1 MPHDAVET
9 VDDDSAIVI
18 PVANTIVGTMAPCG
32 LVARFRRVV
41 WNEAERRPRMPARIG
56 IAALLVIA
64 SILAIGLVV
73 GAVSDETRPLSVL
86 VLATLVAQGLPVVIT
101 LVVAAFVD
109 RRTIIDLG
117 LGIDRDW
124 WVDLGFGVGL
134 GAALMTGIFLIAL
147 GLGWIEIVGWFAVR
161 SDRLGFGSA
170 FLFMIALFAVS
181 GLSEEL
187 LVRGYLL
194 TNIAEGLVGYLSH
207 RLAVGVAVVVSA
219 AVFGA
224 AHVMNPNATLV
235 STVGIALAGVLLA
248 TGYVL
253 TGDLAIPIGLHV
265 AWNLFQGPVYGFAVS
280 GVGFGM
286 SVVDTV
292 ETGPDVATGGEFG
305 PEAGVLGVAA
315 IAVGIPAIAWYVHRR
330 YGTLRVNER
339 LTQPALRWR
348 SD

>member
-1 MPHDAVET
+1 MA

-18 PVANTIVGTMAPCG
+18 SVANAIVGTMASHG
-32 LVARFRRVV
+32 LVARFRRIL
-41 WNEAERRPRMPARIG
+41 WNQAERRPRMPVRVG
-56 IAALLVIA
+56 IAAALVVA

-73 GAVSDETRPLSVL
+73 GAVFDETRHLSVL
-86 VLATLVAQGLPVVIT
+86 VVSTLVIQGLPVVVI

-109 RRTIIDLG
+109 RRAIIDLG

-124 WVDLGFGVGL
+124 WVDLGFGMGL
-134 GAALMTGIFLIAL
+134 GAALMTGVFLVAL
-147 GLGWIEIVGWFAVR
+147 GVGWIEIAGWFAVR

-170 FLFMIALFAVS
+170 FLFMIALFAVT

-194 TNIAEGLVGYLSH
+194 TNIAEGLVGYLSP

-219 AVFGA
+219 AVFGS
-224 AHVMNPNATLV
+224 AHGMNPNATLV

-253 TGDLAIPIGLHV
+253 TGDLGIPVGLHV
-265 AWNLFQGPVYGFAVS
+265 TWNLFQGPVYGFAVS
-280 GVGFGM
+280 GVGFGV

-292 ETGPDVATGGEFG
+292 ETGPDVATGGVFG

-315 IAVGIPAIAWYVHRR
+315 IAVGIPATAWYVHRR

-339 LTQPALRWR
+339 LTEPALRWR